1 MSLLPFFCFYTIS
14 LISKSN
20 TMELQ
25 IASRKKAKIKMALQG
40 PSGSG
45 KTKSALFI
53 AYGLCGSWEKIGVI
67 DTENRSADLYADLG
81 PYNVLPLAPPFTP
94 ERYIEAFQV
103 CLIAGMQVV
112 IVDSVSQEW
121 EGIGGILE
129 THSGMLGN
137 SYTNWATLTP
147 RHNAFIQTLLQAD
160 VHVIG
165 TIRSKQEYVL
175 SEKNGK
181 QVPEKLG
188 MKGITREGMD
198 YEFTLVLDLDITL
211 HAKVSKDR
219 TQLFFGKPNFIPTSD
234 TGAIILKWCN
244 QGTGTYQETTMEE
257 MMQFI
262 QACQTND
269 ELITLYNAN
278 PRYQQSLNTEFGKR
292 QQQLKENKILNQNNF
307 STNGTVTG

>member
-1 MSLLPFFCFYTIS
+1 MQ
-14 LISKSN
+14 
-20 TMELQ
+20 LQ
-25 IASRKKAKIKMALQG
+25 TASRKKAKIKMALQG

-45 KTKSALFI
+45 KTKSALLI

-94 ERYIEAFQV
+94 ERYIEAMGV
-103 CLIAGMQVV
+103 CLKAEMQVI
-112 IVDSVSQEW
+112 IVDSVSHEW

-137 SYTNWATLTP
+137 SFTNWAKLTP
-147 RHNAFIQTLLQAD
+147 RHNAFVQSLLQAD
-160 VHVIG
+160 VHIIG
-165 TIRSKQEYVL
+165 TIRTKQEYVL

-188 MKGITREGMD
+188 MKGVTREGMD
-198 YEFTLVLDLDITL
+198 YEFTVVLDLDISL

-219 TQLFFGKPNFIPTSD
+219 TQLFFGKPEFIPTVD

-244 QGTGTYQETTMEE
+244 QGVGSYPVTTAED
-257 MMQFI
+257 I
-262 QACQTND
+262 LQAIRACNTPD
-269 ELITLYNAN
+269 ELLALYNAH
-278 PRYQQSLNTEFGKR
+278 PLLQQALNHEFGQRK
-292 QQQLKENKILNQNNF
+292 QQLLTNNITHQNNQ
-307 STNGTVTG
+307 SANGTAVN